1 MLRAILFSI
10 SLSIALSALTACP
23 NSSDNLSPREA
34 CEGVSVALC
43 ERIYTCLS
51 AEELAAAGFPGN
63 EAACVTAMDQSQGCS
78 AQTLDNAC
86 DGNETFHAAQAET
99 CLDQLAG
106 LDCGQLRSDDL
117 DLASAAPACN
127 LVCSID

>member
-1 MLRAILFSI
+1 MLRVILSSI

-23 NSSDNLSPREA
+23 NSGDTISPREA
-34 CEGVSVALC
+34 CEGVSVSLC

-51 AEELAAAGFPGN
+51 AEELAAAGFPDN
-63 EAACVTAMDQSQGCS
+63 ESACVTAMDQSQGCA
-78 AQTLDNAC
+78 AQTLENAC
-86 DGNETFHAAQAET
+86 DGNETFHGAKADT

-106 LDCGQLRSDDL
+106 LDCGQLRSDNL